1 MKRHLLAL
9 TCLLLSAGASNGVFA
24 QLDLET
30 GWVRFRGPNGS
41 GLSESSSAIPVSW
54 KEGENILWKAELP
67 GLGSSCPII
76 LNGKIYLTSYTGFG
90 IDPENPGKAADL
102 KRHLL
107 CLGAADGK
115 EIWRATVDST
125 HAEDPY
131 EGFIIEHGYASSTP
145 ATDGERI
152 FVFFGKDGVVAFDL
166 EGKQVWATNVGTKSD
181 PAKWGGGASCV
192 VVGGVVVVNAGIE
205 GHAIVGLEATSGK
218 ELWRVENP
226 KFTNSWSTPCIVEA
240 GGRKEAV
247 FNMPDLIVAI
257 DPATG
262 KQLWTV
268 NSPITNTTCP
278 SLAVAGDVVIATG
291 GRGGQAIAVRC
302 GGDGDVTESHVVWRA
317 QLPAGIGTPI
327 VVGNRMYWVGR
338 GIAYCVNTENG
349 EVVYKER
356 LGGQEPSPD
365 TAGGQRRGPAGD
377 YASPIAVG
385 NKIYYTMRNGLVHVI
400 EGGDQLKVVATSSFD
415 GDHGR
420 FNATPAVSDG
430 KLYVRGE
437 KTLFCIGK

>member
-1 MKRHLLAL
+1 MKRLFLAMAGLLLA
-9 TCLLLSAGASNGVFA
+9 AGTSDGVFA
-24 QLDLET
+24 QLNLET

-41 GLSESSSAIPVSW
+41 GLGESGSAIPVTW
-54 KEGENILWKAELP
+54 KEGENIAWKAQLP

-90 IDPENPGKAADL
+90 IDPENPGKATDL

-125 HAEDPY
+125 NAEDPF
-131 EGFIIEHGYASSTP
+131 EGFIVEHGYASSTP

-152 FVFFGKDGVVAFDL
+152 YVFFGKDGVVAFDL

-181 PAKWGGGASCV
+181 PEKWGGGASCV
-192 VVGGVVVVNAGIE
+192 VVDGVVVVNAGIE

-247 FNMPDLIVAI
+247 FNMPEKIVAI

-262 KQLWTV
+262 KELWFAQ
-268 NSPITNTTCP
+268 SPITNTTCP

-291 GRGGQAIAVRC
+291 GRGGQAIAIRC

-317 QLPAGIGTPI
+317 PLPAGIGTPI
-327 VVGNRMYWVGR
+327 VVGNRMYWVSR

-349 EVVYKER
+349 EEVYKKR
-356 LGGQEPSPD
+356 LGGAEPSPD
-365 TAGGQRRGPAGD
+365 AGGGQRQGPPRD
-377 YASPIAVG
+377 YASPIAAG
-385 NKIYYTMRNGLVHVI
+385 NHIYYTMSNGLVYVI
-400 EGGDQLKVVATSSFD
+400 ETGDEFKVVATNSFA

-430 KLYVRGE
+430 RLFIRGE
-437 KTLFCIGK
+437 KTLFCVGK